1 MDIGIFYGQQGV
13 EQIKHLPLYQKAD
26 AALNLE
32 DKFTLVKEQGFQL
45 YTYLNS
51 TFTPIVQKVIFLY
64 DSTTETISTYI
75 HVVTTKH
82 QEINDYVSKT
92 YSQVQVFTK
101 DNMMRL
107 DFNKDGV
114 ISLDDLK

>member
-1 MDIGIFYGQQGV
+1 M
-13 EQIKHLPLYQKAD
+13 
-26 AALNLE
+26 
-32 DKFTLVKEQGFQL
+32 
-45 YTYLNS
+45 
-51 TFTPIVQKVIFLY
+51 QKVIFLY

-75 HVVTTKH
+75 HVMTTRH

-92 YSQVQVFTK
+92 YSQVEVFTT
-101 DNMMRL
+101 DNVMRL